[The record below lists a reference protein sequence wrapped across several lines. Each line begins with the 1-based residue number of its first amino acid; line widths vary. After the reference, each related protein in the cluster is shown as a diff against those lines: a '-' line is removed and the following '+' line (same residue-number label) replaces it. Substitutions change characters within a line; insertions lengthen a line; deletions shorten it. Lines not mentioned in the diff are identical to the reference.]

1 MRPYSEDLRRT
12 LIAACEEGAMTR
24 REMAELFHVSVA
36 FVQNVLRRWRET
48 GQLAA
53 KPPAGGF
60 PAAIR
65 GPVADRV
72 AQWVAEQPDLT
83 LAELCARL
91 GRQPGLPRAYLDD
104 VPSVAAARAAAQT
117 KSLHAAGPGPPSGLV
132 APGPRAGPAA
142 AHLRR

>member
-1 MRPYSEDLRRT
+1 
-12 LIAACEEGAMTR
+12 
-24 REMAELFHVSVA
+24 
-36 FVQNVLRRWRET
+36 VQNVLRRWRET

-53 KPPAGGF
+53 QPPAGGF

-91 GRQPGLPRAYLDD
+91 GRQPGCRVSISTMCRALQRLERPRKQSRSTPRSTTRRGSR
-104 VPSVAAARAAAQT
+104 PSV
-117 KSLHAAGPGPPSGLV
+117 GPGGAGSARWTSG
-132 APGPRAGPAA
+132 GSSSSMRRGSPR
-142 AHLRR
+142 R